1 VENPNAVQGVKNEPI
16 DNLSAANI
24 LRQFAEGKINPGSDR
39 YRKLQQYKT
48 QLSNQNPPDYSPF
61 AKAYSQLATSE
72 EKQKLIGELAGVV
85 KGIEAEA
92 YMALSREAD
101 EVDPEVKK
109 QMQTELRIME
119 DYPLSTRNALN
130 PEKGPIMQNGRDLDI
145 QNFAHRKFEEEIAQK
160 HLGIPPEEFYQIIKE
175 GMGTEGIL
183 TTGYLNKKKL
193 PLVLEVLRD
202 DLKQDF
208 EEATTL
214 DDFYQRAE
222 KSVQKAELEARES
235 LQSKNDL

>member
-1 VENPNAVQGVKNEPI
+1 VDA
-16 DNLSAANI
+16 
-24 LRQFAEGKINPGSDR
+24 
-39 YRKLQQYKT
+39 
-48 QLSNQNPPDYSPF
+48 
-61 AKAYSQLATSE
+61 SE

-85 KGIEAEA
+85 RGIEEGA
-92 YMALSREAD
+92 YMELLRGE
-101 EVDPEVKK
+101 EVVDPLVKS
-109 QMQTELRIME
+109 QMQSQVRIKE
-119 DYPLSTRNALN
+119 KYPLAIRNALN
-130 PEKGPIMQNGRDLDI
+130 PEKGAIISDARDLDI

-160 HLGIPPEEFYQIIKE
+160 HFGVPPDEFYQIIKE
-175 GMGTEGIL
+175 GMGSEAIL
-183 TTGYLNKKKL
+183 TTGYLNQKKL

-235 LQSKNDL
+235 LQSKDDL